1 MSFLQD
7 PIAVAALIS
16 FIVQIIVLFL
26 LVAGYSLKRKS
37 KFRSHG
43 LIMAT
48 AVVLHLIT
56 ILTVMIPNF
65 PIFFSASIP
74 LIDTLIGIIHGT
86 LGSLGLILGI
96 ILVSAWQF
104 KKDLTGC
111 FKRKRIMLVT
121 ITIWISALVIG
132 IIIFGIYYLP
142 YLLG

>member
-7 PIAVAALIS
+7 PIAVAALTS
-16 FIVQIIVLFL
+16 FIIQIIVLFL
-26 LVAGYSLKRKS
+26 LVTGYSLKRKS

-43 LIMAT
+43 LVMAT

-56 ILTVMIPNF
+56 ILAVMIPNF
-65 PIFFSASIP
+65 PIFFSANIP
-74 LIDTLIGIIHGT
+74 LIDTIIGITHGI

-96 ILVSAWQF
+96 VLVSAWQF

-111 FKRKRIMLVT
+111 FKRKRIMLAT

-132 IIIFGIYYLP
+132 IIIFGIYYIP